1 MDTKLKFPKY
11 IEIQTQSL
19 CNANCSICPYESVSK
34 LRGANRSVR
43 MSSELIKRIIDE
55 SELHKDEVDRII
67 PYMNNEPF
75 LDNRMIDILRY
86 IKEKGFF
93 VELSTNA
100 STLSEVLSE
109 QIIKKR
115 LIDDFRI
122 SFFSGYEEIY
132 RKMMPGLNYQRTLHN
147 IQYFLKVNK
156 ENGNPVPVQIIQ
168 VMHEKMDLKGEKRK
182 MEELFPE
189 VNIHYFGYLD
199 RAGNMKCKN
208 DLAIKDFSD
217 TSLRGCS
224 LSRIEER
231 FTITAHGEV
240 IICSQDWLNKEVIGN
255 ITKDSIKEI
264 FLGKGRVRLIEQVY
278 GERDSD
284 DSFLCKRC
292 KLANVQNIWS
302 GVISQNFKGDKFMS
316 PSDEK
321 ILL

>member
-1 MDTKLKFPKY
+1 M
-11 IEIQTQSL
+11 
-19 CNANCSICPYESVSK
+19 
-34 LRGANRSVR
+34 
-43 MSSELIKRIIDE
+43 M
-55 SELHKDEVDRII
+55 
-67 PYMNNEPF
+67 
-75 LDNRMIDILRY
+75 DILRY

-100 STLSEVLSE
+100 SALSENRSE
-109 QIIKKR
+109 QIIKDR

-122 SFFSGYEEIY
+122 SFFSGYEYLY
-132 RKMMPGLNYQRTLHN
+132 RKIMPGLNYQKTLHN
-147 IQYFLKVNK
+147 IQYFLQMNK

-168 VMHEKMDLKGEKRK
+168 VMHEKMDLKAEQRK
-182 MEELFPE
+182 MKELFPE

-208 DLAIKDFSD
+208 DLAIKDFSGA
-217 TSLRGCS
+217 SLRGCS
-224 LSRIEER
+224 LARLEER

-255 ITKDSIKEI
+255 IAKNRIEDI
-264 FLGKGRVRLIEQVY
+264 FLGKQRERLLRQLY

-284 DSFLCKRC
+284 DLFLCKRC
-292 KLANVQNIWS
+292 KLANVQTDGS
-302 GVISQNFKGDKFMS
+302 EVISQNFSGDKFMS

>member
-1 MDTKLKFPKY
+1 MDTKLQFPKY

-19 CNANCSICPYESVSK
+19 CNANCAICPYENISK
-34 LRGANRSVR
+34 TRGTNGIAR
-43 MSSELIKRIIDE
+43 MPEELIKRIIDE
-55 SELHKDEVDRII
+55 LELHKEEVERII

-75 LDNRMIDILRY
+75 LDNRMMDILRY

-100 STLSEVLSE
+100 SALSENRSE
-109 QIIKKR
+109 QIIKDR

-122 SFFSGYEEIY
+122 SFFSGYEYLY
-132 RKMMPGLNYQRTLHN
+132 RKIMPGLNYQKTLHN
-147 IQYFLKVNK
+147 IQYFLQMNK

-168 VMHEKMDLKGEKRK
+168 VMHEKMDLKAEQRK
-182 MEELFPE
+182 MKELFPE

-208 DLAIKDFSD
+208 DLAIKDFSGA
-217 TSLRGCS
+217 SLRGCS
-224 LSRIEER
+224 LARLEER

-255 ITKDSIKEI
+255 IAKNRIEDI
-264 FLGKGRVRLIEQVY
+264 FLGKQRERLLRQLY

-284 DSFLCKRC
+284 DLFLCKRC
-292 KLANVQNIWS
+292 KLANVQTDGS
-302 GVISQNFKGDKFMS
+302 EVISQNFSGDKFMS